1 MVLKIIEY
9 LYKNKAMELLKK
21 IIREE
26 LERVLNALSETDF
39 YSSINLSAKPKYNP
53 KENIVYNYEKGEAF
67 AGDNLEVDLTNLN
80 RYHLTEYLPKSSS
93 EERWSFEFTTT
104 VGKILMVDIIRKII
118 NNKSYWSMKF
128 GQLYRGETIPTLS
141 DTIENIEGYDS
152 FIAAANKKMGPE
164 IDPSKH

>member
-1 MVLKIIEY
+1 
-9 LYKNKAMELLKK
+9 MELLKK

-39 YSSINLSAKPKYNP
+39 YSAINPAAKPKYNP
-53 KENIVYNYEKGEAF
+53 KENIIYNYEKGEIF
-67 AGDNLEVDLTNLN
+67 AGDTLEVDLTNLN
-80 RYHLTEYLPKSSS
+80 RYHFSEYLPKSPT
-93 EERWSFEFTTT
+93 EERWSFELSTT

-128 GQLYRGETIPTLS
+128 GQLYKGETIPTLS
-141 DTIENIEGYDS
+141 AEIENIEGYDN
-152 FIAAANKKMGPE
+152 FVTAANEKMGPE